1 MIFKNF
7 KTFFSK
13 TTTVSF
19 DGELRKK
26 VDIRFSQNNSDDSFR
41 SYKTIWDFKCRKYYL
56 SYQVIVGFNT
66 NKYLFIWLYND

>member
-41 SYKTIWDFKCRKYYL
+41 SYKTI
-56 SYQVIVGFNT
+56 
-66 NKYLFIWLYND
+66 